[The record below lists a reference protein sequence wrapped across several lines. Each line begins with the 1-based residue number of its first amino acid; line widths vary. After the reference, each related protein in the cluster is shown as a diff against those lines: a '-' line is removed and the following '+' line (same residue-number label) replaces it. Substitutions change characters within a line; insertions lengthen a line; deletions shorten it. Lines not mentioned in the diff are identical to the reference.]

1 MSELDDLPIVTGTE
15 RPDAIDISA
24 LRSIS
29 GRVTYDPG
37 LANTA
42 MTKSAISYIDGE
54 RSTLRYRGINIEELA
69 AQSSFLET
77 AFLLIHGD
85 LPAQSVLESFVEN
98 IRIHTLLREDMRP
111 LFDAF
116 PRDAHPMA
124 ILGAATTAL
133 STFYQDH
140 YDPLSADDVEVN
152 TYRLIAKLPTVAAF
166 AYKRSIG
173 QPYIYPRNDLDYAS
187 NFLHMMFAVPPEPY
201 FVSPAWS
208 RALDTL
214 LLLHAD
220 HGQNCSTTTVRI
232 AGSSRVNVFG
242 AMAAGIS
249 ALWGPLHGGA
259 NQSVVE
265 MLQAIQASGASLDSV
280 LSRAKDPHDSFR
292 LSGFGHRVYRSYDP
306 RAMVVKGIAHEIV
319 AERSGGDPLIDI
331 ALTLEQAVLEDS
343 YFVERNLY
351 PNVDFYSGIVY
362 RAMGIPLDM
371 FPVLFAIGRLPGWIA
386 QWREMMADE
395 QTRIGRPRQVYVGP
409 GQRRY
414 RPIGERTDARA
425 KAGSTRG

>member
-1 MSELDDLPIVTGTE
+1 MSELDSLPIVTGTE
-15 RPDAIDISA
+15 KPDGIDISS
-24 LRSIS
+24 LRSVS

-42 MTKSAISYIDGE
+42 MTKSSISYIDGE
-54 RSTLRYRGINIEELA
+54 RSILRYRGIDIEELA
-69 AQSSFLET
+69 AESGFLE
-77 AFLLIHGD
+77 ASFLLIYGD
-85 LPAQSVLESFVEN
+85 LPTEDRLDAFLTSVRV
-98 IRIHTLLREDMRP
+98 HTLLREDMRP

-116 PRDAHPMA
+116 PPDAHPMA
-124 ILGAATTAL
+124 ILAAATTAL

-140 YDPLSADDVEVN
+140 YDPLNADDVEVN

-187 NFLHMMFAVPPEPY
+187 NFLHMMFAVPAEDY
-201 FVSPAWS
+201 FVDPTWS

-265 MLQAIQASGASLDSV
+265 MLEAIKVSGLGIEAV
-280 LSRAKDPHDSFR
+280 LRRAKDPEDSFR

-306 RAMVVKGIAHEIV
+306 RAMVVKGMAHEV
-319 AERSGGDPLIDI
+319 VEKRLGRDPLLDI
-331 ALTLEQAVLEDS
+331 ALTLEEAVLEDS
-343 YFVERNLY
+343 YFIERNLY

-362 RAMGIPLDM
+362 RAMGIPLNM

-386 QWREMMADE
+386 QWREMMSDE
-395 QTRIGRPRQVYVGP
+395 TSRIGRPRQIYIGP
-409 GQRRY
+409 SQRSY
-414 RPIGERTDARA
+414 RPISERGSADA
-425 KAGSTRG
+425 